1 MLTTN
6 VIAID
11 LAKNVLQICYISV
24 HGELLFNKAFSR
36 QKAKE
41 FIINAKPSIVA
52 MEGCCGCHYW
62 GQIAQE
68 HGHDVRI
75 INPKKVKAIWK
86 DIKLITMMPLLLR
99 TQLSKSALNTVV
111 QSL

>member
-36 QKAKE
+36 QKAKSSLSTQSPPSLRCKNVVGA
-41 FIINAKPSIVA
+41 IIGGISLKSMGMMSELLIL
-52 MEGCCGCHYW
+52 
-62 GQIAQE
+62 
-68 HGHDVRI
+68 
-75 INPKKVKAIWK
+75 KK
-86 DIKLITMMPLLLR
+86 
-99 TQLSKSALNTVV
+99 
-111 QSL
+111 

>member
-52 MEGCCGCHYW
+52 TEGCCRCHYW
-62 GQIAQE
+62 GQLAQE
-68 HGHDVRI
+68 HGHGQCFVMRQLTSRFYLMV
-75 INPKKVKAIWK
+75 IN
-86 DIKLITMMPLLLR
+86 LIFA
-99 TQLSKSALNTVV
+99 K
-111 QSL
+111 